1 MYIRYAR
8 IPYVYTTND
17 NINIPTNHRGALI

>member
-1 MYIRYAR
+1 MYISYVR
-8 IPYVYTTND
+8 IPYVSTTID